1 MSLSQVLELPDDG
14 IITICAWCGYKINK
28 HGIRSKVKYDKGERD
43 GLSNGICLVCSVKY
57 FR

>member
-1 MSLSQVLELPDDG
+1 MSLSQVLELNEDG

-28 HGIRSKVKYDKGERD
+28 HGIRSKIKYEKGERD
-43 GLSNGICLVCSVKY
+43 GLSNGICLVCTVKY